1 MAKFGFEMPKEILKD
16 IQNIEENC
24 DEIFGEVVKAGAD
37 VVYKNIL
44 NNMPSSVRSSKLK
57 DCLKTTQPYK
67 TPSDQGINCKVAF
80 YGWFENENGQTVP
93 ASLVASVFEYG
104 RSNGD
109 FPKQPFVRK
118 SFNKGQIEQAMLQK
132 QKEVT
137 GGLLE

>member
-1 MAKFGFEMPKEILKD
+1 MAKFSFEMPKEILKD
-16 IQNIEENC
+16 IQKIEENT

-44 NNMPSSVRSSKLK
+44 NNMPSGVRNSNLK
-57 DCLKTTQPYK
+57 NCLKTTEPYK
-67 TPSDQGINCKVAF
+67 TPSDRGINCKVAF

-104 RSNGD
+104 RSKGD

-118 SFNKGQIEQAMLQK
+118 SFNKSLIEQTMLDK
-132 QKEVT
+132 QREIT

>member
-1 MAKFGFEMPKEILKD
+1 MAKFSFEAPKEILKD
-16 IQNIEENC
+16 IQKIEENT

-44 NNMPSSVRSSKLK
+44 NNMPSGVRNSKLK
-57 DCLKTTQPYK
+57 DCLRTTEPYK

-80 YGWFENENGQTVP
+80 YGWFENENGQLVP

-104 RSNGD
+104 RSKGD

-118 SFNKGQIEQAMLQK
+118 SFNKSLIEQTMLDK
-132 QKEVT
+132 QREIT